1 VKLQNLKN
9 QTQNEQFVNPQP
21 TILRSLSQL
30 TSSEKAGSTFWFT
43 IPQAKQLGTVTA
55 SPPALNL
62 AGRRLLIVSGSRTIR
77 KVVHS
82 LATFWGMQVEEA
94 SSCADAV
101 TVWRSLECKNQ
112 FIDVA
117 IFDMNLLERETESV
131 RAALALVV
139 HTHQSVESSGESR
152 AGTPASEQ
160 ADSQL
165 PLAMQ
170 AGNSRVRTTK
180 WLLMNS
186 VQERSLAL
194 RLMDLGFSGCITKP
208 LKASKL
214 LGCLNQVLTL
224 QDEAQDQDNV
234 QATEIEAPVAKS
246 ATAVQRS
253 MVKILLV
260 EDTPINQKVV
270 LNQLK
275 VLGYEADYAVNGKE
289 ALELLMR
296 RTGFSRTLNS
306 GHEDM
311 GDRGHADVK
320 TQVGGDFSP
329 KLSAS
334 PCLPLLKSSHVPPC
348 PYDIILMDC
357 QMPVMDGY
365 EATRLLRAFEGE
377 SRRTIVIA
385 MTAHAMVGD
394 REKCLAAGMDDYISK
409 PVTLQ
414 ELEEVLERWTPQCLQ
429 KLSCQETE
437 QPELQTEH
445 LSGLKRQDSQTF
457 LAPTEH
463 PDSSSSSS
471 KLPPCIC
478 EPYPEIPVNLDRLSE
493 FSRGDAE
500 FQQELLQ
507 VFVEDALIY
516 LEELK
521 SSLAAGDCVSLA
533 RRAHQLKGSS
543 ATVAIYQMPEV
554 AAQLEHQARE
564 NQLDGASNLI
574 MALEQIL
581 QRVQAFITT
590 L

>member
-1 VKLQNLKN
+1 
-9 QTQNEQFVNPQP
+9 
-21 TILRSLSQL
+21 
-30 TSSEKAGSTFWFT
+30 
-43 IPQAKQLGTVTA
+43 
-55 SPPALNL
+55 
-62 AGRRLLIVSGSRTIR
+62 
-77 KVVHS
+77 
-82 LATFWGMQVEEA
+82 
-94 SSCADAV
+94 
-101 TVWRSLECKNQ
+101 
-112 FIDVA
+112 
-117 IFDMNLLERETESV
+117 
-131 RAALALVV
+131 
-139 HTHQSVESSGESR
+139 
-152 AGTPASEQ
+152 
-160 ADSQL
+160 
-165 PLAMQ
+165 
-170 AGNSRVRTTK
+170 
-180 WLLMNS
+180 
-186 VQERSLAL
+186 
-194 RLMDLGFSGCITKP
+194 
-208 LKASKL
+208 
-214 LGCLNQVLTL
+214 
-224 QDEAQDQDNV
+224 
-234 QATEIEAPVAKS
+234 
-246 ATAVQRS
+246 
-253 MVKILLV
+253 
-260 EDTPINQKVV
+260 
-270 LNQLK
+270 
-275 VLGYEADYAVNGKE
+275 
-289 ALELLMR
+289 
-296 RTGFSRTLNS
+296 
-306 GHEDM
+306 
-311 GDRGHADVK
+311 
-320 TQVGGDFSP
+320 
-329 KLSAS
+329 
-334 PCLPLLKSSHVPPC
+334 
-348 PYDIILMDC
+348 
-357 QMPVMDGY
+357 
-365 EATRLLRAFEGE
+365 
-377 SRRTIVIA
+377 
-385 MTAHAMVGD
+385 
-394 REKCLAAGMDDYISK
+394 MDDYISK